1 MREQPLI
8 LSVEDEPRISRYLQS
23 SLQMG
28 GYDVTVASDGVKA
41 LEMVQSSRPDLDL
54 LDLNLPHMSGFEVL
68 EHIRKQFDTPV
79 IVLTALDTE
88 DDKVKALMMGAD
100 DYLPKPFGARELQAR
115 IVAVLR
121 RYQGNDQATKKEIN
135 YANGALHI
143 DFSTREV
150 VIEGQP
156 VHLTPTEYR
165 LLALMAENT
174 NRVLTH
180 DYLLSHV
187 WGVEYSDDVHI
198 LRATIWRLRQKIE
211 HDAANPDYILNE
223 PGVGYR
229 LTTASTTAPPA
240 GPSTTSEFT

>member
-1 MREQPLI
+1 MRQSPLI
-8 LSVEDEPRISRYLQS
+8 LTVEDEPRISRYLQS
-23 SLQMG
+23 SLQMA
-28 GYDVTVASDGVKA
+28 GYDVAVAGDGVKA
-41 LEMVQSSRPDLDL
+41 LEMVQANRPDLVL

-100 DYLPKPFGARELQAR
+100 DYLPKPFDARELQAR

-121 RYQGNDQATKKEIN
+121 RYQGSDQAIKKEAN
-135 YANGALHI
+135 YTNGALRI
-143 DFSTREV
+143 DFATRGV
-150 VIEGQP
+150 TVEGHS

-198 LRATIWRLRQKIE
+198 LRATVWRLRQKIE
-211 HDAANPDYILNE
+211 HDAASPDYVLNE
-223 PGVGYR
+223 PGIGYR
-229 LTTASTTAPPA
+229 LTKLESPPQSHDSSPNA
-240 GPSTTSEFT
+240 E